1 MGARQRQSRRP
12 VFSLRRQFRSA
23 EADKNQKSKGKRK
36 FPKAK
41 LQLIDS
47 GWI

>member
-1 MGARQRQSRRP
+1 MGARQRQTRRP

-23 EADKNQKSKGKRK
+23 EADKNQKKQRRK